1 MDRSQLDLE
10 LSVRGAGQP
19 PAPGLDDRLSTAL
32 PPPEDLDALELRD
45 IIDAPALQTMMN
57 HFYAA
62 TNIGIGIIDRHGQVL
77 VATGWQ
83 DVCTCFHRV
92 HPATCRY
99 CIESDILLSQGVE
112 PGTFKMYKCRNN
124 MWDMSTP
131 IVVAGR
137 HVGNLFLGQFFFAD
151 EVVDVESFRAQARSY
166 DFDEAAYLT
175 ALARVPRW
183 ERSMVDEI
191 MHFYAQFAALIASLS
206 YNRIQIAHSL
216 AARERAEAALAESE
230 RRFRSIFQNAP
241 FGLFHSLPK
250 GRFLNVNPA
259 LASMLH
265 YPSPEDMIASVTD
278 IGAQVFVD
286 PGLRSRI
293 LAVIMH
299 QDDWFHD
306 ELQLRCKDGAVIEV
320 ELSGRR
326 VLAADGSL
334 AYLEG
339 FVQDISARKRAETT
353 LRETTDYLHNLLA
366 YANAP
371 IIVWDAEFKITQF
384 NKAFERLTGR
394 AAPEVIGGGLDW
406 LFPAAQRQAALDYIS
421 ATTGERWEAVEITI
435 QDRAGALHTLLWNS
449 AALYAADGATV
460 VATIAQG
467 QDITERKRAE
477 EALRASE
484 ERFRNL
490 FENAP
495 IGIFHSTRAGRIL
508 TANPALAR
516 MLAYVSP
523 GELMARTADMTHQI
537 YADPE
542 VRPRV
547 LRALIE
553 TDGWVH
559 YDDVLW
565 KRKDGSLITVDMTG
579 RKVLNAAGEIVYLEG
594 FIVDITERKRAESAL
609 AAAKEAAEAANRAKS
624 QFLANMSHELR
635 TPLNA
640 ILGFSELMTR
650 DPKLSPAQAENLA
663 IINRSGEHLLGLIND
678 VLDLA
683 KIEAGRTALQ
693 EHAFDLHRLLDD
705 LGDLFHLRAAVK
717 GLVLHVTRAPDVSQF
732 VFADEGKLR
741 QVLINLLGNAVK
753 FTSAGSVDLSVA
765 PVAPQPTAASCRLR
779 CVVQDT
785 GPGIPPRELAA
796 IFEPFVQGASGHTAP
811 EGTGLGLPISRR
823 FARLMGG
830 DLTAFSTGIP
840 GEGSRFEVELPLR
853 LAAATDVAPAQSTR
867 AQHAIGLE
875 PGQPVYRLLVV
886 EDHSASRQLLVE
898 LLLQLG
904 FAVRT
909 AANGLEALQV
919 WAEWQPHLIWM
930 DMRMPVMDGHEATR
944 QIKRTPQG
952 QQTVIVAV
960 SASVLAE
967 QRTAMLAEGCDDF
980 VRKPYREREIVD
992 CLVRWLGVRMV
1003 YDAAP
1008 SSQPAWTPAAPGAF
1022 DLANLPA
1029 AWCAQA
1035 QQAAT
1040 AADAARLRELAD
1052 AVADVQ
1058 PALADALHRWV
1069 EDYDYTAVL
1078 ALVRSGE
1085 RAQATDLR
1093 HAAAKPA
1100 A

>member
-45 IIDAPALQTMMN
+45 IIDAPALQAMMN

-62 TNIGIGIIDRHGQVL
+62 TRIGIGIIDRHGQVL

-151 EVVDVESFRAQARSY
+151 EVVDVATFRAQAKSY
-166 DFDEAAYLT
+166 DFDEEAYLA

-183 ERSMVDEI
+183 NRSMVDEI

-206 YNRIQIAHSL
+206 YNRIQVTHSL

-230 RRFRSIFQNAP
+230 SRFRSIFQNAP
-241 FGLFHSLPK
+241 FGLFHSLPE
-250 GRFLNVNPA
+250 GRFLSVNPA
-259 LASMLH
+259 LATMLR
-265 YPSPEDMIASVTD
+265 YASPADLIASVTN
-278 IGAQVFVD
+278 IGTQVFID

-320 ELSGRR
+320 DLSGRR

-339 FVQDISARKRAETT
+339 FVQDITARKRAETT
-353 LRETTDYLHNLLA
+353 LRETTDYLHSLLA

-384 NKAFERLTGR
+384 NKAFERLTGW
-394 AAPEVIGGGLDW
+394 AAAEVIGGGLDW
-406 LFPAAQRQAALDYIS
+406 LFPATQRQAALDYIS
-421 ATTGERWEAVEITI
+421 ATTGKRWETVEITI

-449 AALYAADGATV
+449 AALYATDGKTV

-477 EALRASE
+477 ESLHETNAYLENLINYANAPIIVWDPHFRITRFNHAFELLSGRTEAEVLGRSLDFLFPPALRAQSMAQIRQTLRG
-484 ERFRNL
+484 ERW
-490 FENAP
+490 EVVE
-495 IGIFHSTRAGRIL
+495 IL
-508 TANPALAR
+508 IQHR
-516 MLAYVSP
+516 DGS
-523 GELMARTADMTHQI
+523 Q
-537 YADPE
+537 
-542 VRPRV
+542 RV
-547 LRALIE
+547 
-553 TDGWVH
+553 
-559 YDDVLW
+559 VLW
-565 KRKDGSLITVDMTG
+565 NSATLFAPDGQTPLATIAQG
-579 RKVLNAAGEIVYLEG
+579 Q
-594 FIVDITERKRAESAL
+594 DITERKRAEDEL
-609 AAAKEAAEAANRAKS
+609 ARAKDAAEAANRAKS
-624 QFLANMSHELR
+624 EFLANMSHELR

-705 LGDLFHLRAAVK
+705 LGDLFQLRAAAK
-717 GLVLHVTRAPDVSQF
+717 GLVLHVTRAADVPQF
-732 VFADEGKLR
+732 VYADEGKLR

-753 FTSAGSVDLSVA
+753 FTSAGSVDLFVA
-765 PVAPQPTAASCRLR
+765 PVAPQPTAAICRLR

-840 GEGSRFEVELPLR
+840 GAGSRFEVELPLR

-867 AQHAIGLE
+867 TQHAIGLE

-886 EDHSASRQLLVE
+886 EDHAASRQLLVE

-980 VRKPYREREIVD
+980 VRKPYRESEIVD

-1003 YDAAP
+1003 YGAAP